1 MKTLKVV
8 CMATVLALVLS
19 VPAYAGDIS
28 TPGITTSGPI
38 TTSEPAE
45 PGDTGTPGLTLSTS
59 DQLDSADFFEFLITL
74 VF

>member
-1 MKTLKVV
+1 MKTLKVI
-8 CMATVLALVLS
+8 CMATVLALVFS

-28 TPGITTSGPI
+28 TPGISTSGPI
-38 TTSEPAE
+38 TTSQPAE
-45 PGDTGTPGLTLSTS
+45 PGDTTGLTLSTS